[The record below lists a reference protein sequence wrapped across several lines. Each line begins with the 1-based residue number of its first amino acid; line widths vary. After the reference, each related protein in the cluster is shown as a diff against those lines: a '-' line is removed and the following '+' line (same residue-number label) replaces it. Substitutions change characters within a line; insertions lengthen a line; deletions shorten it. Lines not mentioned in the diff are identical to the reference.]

1 MFNNYSFET
10 GDLTGWIK
18 LGELT
23 FNNYSFET
31 EDLTSWTTITVSKE
45 NLVNVQTTTY
55 VSSNYSTETTSTEVT
70 KENKA
75 KSEYSITIS

>member
-1 MFNNYSFET
+1 MFNNGSFET

-31 EDLTSWTTITVSKE
+31 GDLTGWSTINNIG
-45 NLVNVQTTTY
+45 NLSGCSV
-55 VSSNYSTETTSTEVT
+55 
-70 KENKA
+70 
-75 KSEYSITIS
+75 KSEYSISVS

>member
-1 MFNNYSFET
+1 MFNNGSFET

-31 EDLTSWTTITVSKE
+31 GDLTGWSTICSV
-45 NLVNVQTTTY
+45 
-55 VSSNYSTETTSTEVT
+55 
-70 KENKA
+70 
-75 KSEYSITIS
+75 KSEVS